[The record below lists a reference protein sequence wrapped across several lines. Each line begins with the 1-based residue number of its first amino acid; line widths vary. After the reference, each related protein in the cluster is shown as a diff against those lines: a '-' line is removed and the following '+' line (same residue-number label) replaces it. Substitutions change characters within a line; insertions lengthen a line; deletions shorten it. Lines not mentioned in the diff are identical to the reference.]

1 MGVSEA
7 VGGDYVMDAKR
18 DRLVITASA
27 LGTVFEWYDFYIYGV
42 LAPIIGRTFF
52 PTDNPTVE
60 LLYTLAGFAIG
71 FAFRPIGAALFGY
84 LGDRL
89 GRKYT
94 FLATIIL
101 MGIATAGVGL
111 TPSAASIGVAAPI
124 ILIGLRIAQGLALGG
139 EYGGAAIYVAE
150 HAPPGKRGFY
160 TSFIQA
166 GVIGG
171 FILSLVV
178 VVVTQAIVGPEI
190 WQAWGW
196 RIPFLFSLALL
207 AISLWMRLM
216 LSESPVFLAM
226 KKAGAQAKNPLKEAF
241 TAPGN
246 KKRMFVAMIG
256 IAAGFTVIA
265 YTVMFQALYF
275 LQSGL
280 HVSAGMAQLLVG
292 GSALLGIGSFI
303 FFGWLSDR
311 VGRRRPIIIGYALV
325 LLLAVPIYQYM
336 GATANPAL
344 AQAAQR
350 APVAVSGPDC
360 TFDPFAKVQPT
371 ACGKLLDHFSKRG
384 ISYDKGVGAV
394 PAVHVGGVAVTDL
407 SADGLDTAL
416 AQAGYP
422 TGTVT
427 PDWRSAMLL
436 FLAML
441 LLWTLSG
448 ATYGPVAAL
457 LSEYFPARI
466 RYSSLSIPYHIGTG
480 YFGGFLPLVSQYIVA
495 RTGNPYAGLW
505 YTLAVV
511 AMALV
516 TCLIAL
522 PETKDRPLDA

>member
-1 MGVSEA
+1 MSES
-7 VGGDYVMDAKR
+7 VGSDYIMDAKR

-60 LLYTLAGFAIG
+60 LLYSLAGFAIG
-71 FAFRPIGAALFGY
+71 FGFRPIGAALFGY

-101 MGIATAGVGL
+101 MGLATAGVGL
-111 TPSAASIGVAAPI
+111 TPSAATIGVAAPI
-124 ILIGLRIAQGLALGG
+124 ILIALRIAQGLALGG

-150 HAPPGKRGFY
+150 HAPASKRGFY

-171 FILSLVV
+171 FILSLIVV
-178 VVVTQAIVGPEI
+178 VGTQAIVGKAV
-190 WQAWGW
+190 WDDWGW
-196 RIPFLFSLALL
+196 RIPFVFSLALL
-207 AISLWMRLM
+207 GISLWMRLM
-216 LSESPVFLAM
+216 LRESPVFTAM
-226 KKAGAQAKNPLKEAF
+226 KAAGEQAKNPLRESF
-241 TAPGN
+241 TYPGN
-246 KKRMFVAMIG
+246 KRRMLVAMLG

-265 YTVMFQALYF
+265 YTVMFLALYF
-275 LQSGL
+275 LQNGL

-292 GSALLGIGSFI
+292 GSAFLGMASFV

-311 VGRRRPIIIGYALV
+311 IGRKPPIVIGYALV
-325 LLLAVPIYQYM
+325 LALLIPIYQFM

-344 AQAAQR
+344 TQAAQR
-350 APVAVSGPDC
+350 SPVIVTGPDC
-360 TFDPFAKVQPT
+360 SFDPFAKVQPT

-384 ISYDKGVGAV
+384 ISYEKRAGDA
-394 PAVHVGGVAVTDL
+394 PAVSIGGAPVQDL
-407 SADGLDTAL
+407 TPAGLDAAL
-416 AQAGYP
+416 AAGGYDP
-422 TGTVT
+422 TPVT
-427 PDWRSAMLL
+427 PDWPRALLL
-436 FLAML
+436 FGAML

-480 YFGGFLPLVSQYIVA
+480 YFGGFLPLVSQYIIA
-495 RTGNPYAGLW
+495 RTGDPYAGLW
-505 YTLAVV
+505 YTIAIV

-522 PETKDRPLDA
+522 PETRGRPLDA

>member
-1 MGVSEA
+1 MRQA
-7 VGGDYVMDAKR
+7 IDADYVMDAKR

-101 MGIATAGVGL
+101 MGAATAGVGL
-111 TPSAASIGVAAPI
+111 TPSAASIGMAAPI
-124 ILIGLRIAQGLALGG
+124 ILILLRIAQGLALGG

-171 FILSLVV
+171 FILSLIVV
-178 VVVTQAIVGPEI
+178 VGAQWIVGPEV
-190 WQAWGW
+190 WNDWGW
-196 RIPFLFSLALL
+196 RLPFIFSLALL
-207 AISLWMRLM
+207 GISLWMRLM
-216 LSESPVFLAM
+216 LRESPVFMAM
-226 KKAGAQAKNPLKEAF
+226 KKAGTQAKNPLREAF
-241 TAPGN
+241 TWPGN
-246 KKRMFVAMIG
+246 KRRMLVAMLG

-275 LQSGL
+275 LQNGL

-292 GSALLGIGSFI
+292 GSAFVGMASFI

-311 VGRRRPIIIGYALV
+311 IGRKKPIVVGYALV
-325 LLLAVPIYQYM
+325 LLLALPIYQFM
-336 GATANPAL
+336 GTTANPAL
-344 AQAAQR
+344 TQAAER
-350 APVAVSGPDC
+350 APIIVSGPDC

-384 ISYDKGVGAV
+384 IPYRTESGTE
-394 PAVHVGGVAVTDL
+394 PAVHVGNAAI
-407 SADGLDTAL
+407 ADISPAGLDAAL
-416 AQAGYP
+416 HAGGYSSEA
-422 TGTVT
+422 VM
-427 PDWRSAMLL
+427 PDWRQVLLL
-436 FLAML
+436 FGALL
-441 LLWTLSG
+441 LLWILSG

-495 RTGNPYAGLW
+495 RTGNPYGGLW

-522 PETKDRPLDA
+522 PETKDRSLSE

>member
-1 MGVSEA
+1 MGEAA
-7 VGGDYVMDAKR
+7 VGTDYVMDARR

-60 LLYTLAGFAIG
+60 LLYSLAGFAIG
-71 FAFRPIGAALFGY
+71 FGFRPLGAVLFGY

-94 FLATIIL
+94 FLATIVL
-101 MGIATAGVGL
+101 MGAATAGVGL
-111 TPSAASIGVAAPI
+111 TPSAASIGVAAPV
-124 ILIGLRIAQGLALGG
+124 ILILLRIAQGLALGG

-150 HAPPGKRGFY
+150 HAPMEKRGFY

-171 FILSLVV
+171 FILSLIVV
-178 VVVTQAIVGPEI
+178 VGTQWIVGKAVWDE
-190 WQAWGW
+190 WGW
-196 RIPFLFSLALL
+196 RLPFIFSLALL

-216 LSESPVFLAM
+216 LRESPVFAAM
-226 KKAGAQAKNPLKEAF
+226 KAAGTQSRNPLKEAF
-241 TAPGN
+241 TYPGN
-246 KKRMFVAMIG
+246 KRRMLVAMIG

-275 LQSGL
+275 LQNGL
-280 HVSAGMAQLLVG
+280 HVSPGMAQLLVG
-292 GSALLGIGSFI
+292 GSAFAGLAAFI
-303 FFGWLSDR
+303 FFGRLSDR
-311 VGRRRPIIIGYALV
+311 IGRKKPIVIGYTLV
-325 LLLAVPIYQYM
+325 LMLLMPLYHFM
-336 GATANPAL
+336 GSTANPAL
-344 AQAAQR
+344 YRAAER
-350 APVAVSGPDC
+350 APVVVSGPDC
-360 TFDPFAKVQPT
+360 RFDPFAKVQPT

-384 ISYDKGVGAV
+384 IPYDKAHAER
-394 PAVHVGGVAVTDL
+394 PAVTIAGRAVVDL
-407 SADGLDTAL
+407 SPAGLDA
-416 AQAGYP
+416 AIGASGYQA
-422 TGTVT
+422 GTVT
-427 PDWRSAMLL
+427 PDWPRAMLL
-436 FLAML
+436 FLALL

-495 RTGNPYAGLW
+495 RTGDPYAGLW
-505 YTLAVV
+505 YTIAVV
-511 AMALV
+511 AVALL
-516 TCLIAL
+516 TCVVAL
-522 PETKDRPLDA
+522 PETRGARLEA

>member
-1 MGVSEA
+1 MGEGTGSA
-7 VGGDYVMDAKR
+7 DYVMNAKR

-60 LLYTLAGFAIG
+60 LLYSLAGFAIG
-71 FAFRPIGAALFGY
+71 FGFRPLGAALFGY

-94 FLATIIL
+94 FLATIVL
-101 MGIATAGVGL
+101 MGGATAGVGL
-111 TPSAASIGVAAPI
+111 TPSAASIGIAAPI
-124 ILIGLRIAQGLALGG
+124 ILILLRIAQGLALGG

-178 VVVTQAIVGPEI
+178 VVVTQWLVGAEV
-190 WQAWGW
+190 WDSWGW
-196 RIPFLFSLALL
+196 RLPFIFSLALL

-216 LSESPVFLAM
+216 LRESPVFAAM
-226 KKAGAQAKNPLKEAF
+226 KAAGEQSRNPLKEAF
-241 TAPGN
+241 TFPGN
-246 KKRMFVAMIG
+246 KRRMLVAMVG

-280 HVSAGMAQLLVG
+280 HVAPGIAQLLVG
-292 GSALLGIGSFI
+292 GSAFAGMAAFV

-311 VGRRRPIIIGYALV
+311 IGRRKPIIVGYALV
-325 LLLAVPIYQYM
+325 LLLLIPIYQFM
-336 GATANPAL
+336 GSMANPAL
-344 AQAAQR
+344 TQAAAK
-350 APVAVSGPDC
+350 APVVVRGPDC
-360 TFDPFAKVQPT
+360 SFDPFAKVQPT
-371 ACGKLLDHFSKRG
+371 GCGKLLDHFSKRG
-384 ISYDKGVGAV
+384 IPYDAVAGREPSVTIGGDPVAGLSSKGIE
-394 PAVHVGGVAVTDL
+394 
-407 SADGLDTAL
+407 SAL
-416 AQAGYP
+416 AAKGYS
-422 TGTVT
+422 TGQVT
-427 PDWRSAMLL
+427 PDWPRAALVFVAL
-436 FLAML
+436 L

-495 RTGNPYAGLW
+495 RTGDPYAGLW
-505 YTLAVV
+505 YTIAVV
-511 AMALV
+511 AAALV
-516 TCLIAL
+516 TCLAAL
-522 PETKDRPLDA
+522 PETRGAKLDA

>member
-1 MGVSEA
+1 MTQAA
-7 VGGDYVMDAKR
+7 VDTEYVIDVKR

-60 LLYTLAGFAIG
+60 LLYSLAGFAIG
-71 FAFRPIGAALFGY
+71 FGFRPLGAALFGY

-94 FLATIIL
+94 FLATIVL
-101 MGIATAGVGL
+101 MGAATAGVGL

-124 ILIGLRIAQGLALGG
+124 ILILLRIAQGLALGG

-150 HAPPGKRGFY
+150 HAPAHKRGFY

-171 FILSLVV
+171 FILSLIVV
-178 VVVTQAIVGPEI
+178 VGTQAVVGKAV
-190 WQAWGW
+190 WDDWGW
-196 RIPFLFSLALL
+196 RLPFIFSLALL

-216 LSESPVFLAM
+216 LRESPVFTAM
-226 KKAGAQAKNPLKEAF
+226 KAAGEQSRNPLKEAF
-241 TAPGN
+241 TYPGN
-246 KKRMFVAMIG
+246 KRRMLVAMIG

-280 HVSAGMAQLLVG
+280 HVSAGIAQLLVG
-292 GSALLGIGSFI
+292 GSAFAGMAAFV

-311 VGRRRPIIIGYALV
+311 VGRRKPIIIGYALV
-325 LLLAVPIYQYM
+325 LVLLMPLYQFM
-336 GATANPAL
+336 GRTANPGL
-344 AQAAQR
+344 YQAAQQ
-350 APVAVSGPDC
+350 APVVVSGPDC
-360 TFDPFAKVQPT
+360 AFDPFAKVQPT
-371 ACGKLLDHFSKRG
+371 NCGKLLDHFSKRG
-384 ISYDKGVGAV
+384 IPYDKAVADRPGVTI
-394 PAVHVGGVAVTDL
+394 GGSVVTDL
-407 SADGLDTAL
+407 SAAGIDTAL
-416 AQAGYP
+416 AGRGYHVEA
-422 TGTVT
+422 VT
-427 PDWRSAMLL
+427 PDWPRALLL
-436 FLAML
+436 FGALL

-495 RTGNPYAGLW
+495 RTGDPYAGLW
-505 YTLAVV
+505 YTIAVV
-511 AMALV
+511 ALAFV
-516 TCLIAL
+516 TCLVAL
-522 PETKDRPLDA
+522 PETRGAKLAA

>member
-1 MGVSEA
+1 MSAA
-7 VGGDYVMDAKR
+7 VDGDYVMDARR

-60 LLYTLAGFAIG
+60 LLYSLAGFAIG
-71 FAFRPIGAALFGY
+71 FGFRPLGALLFGY

-94 FLATIIL
+94 FLATIVL
-101 MGIATAGVGL
+101 MGVATAGVGL

-124 ILIGLRIAQGLALGG
+124 ILILLRIAQGLALGG

-150 HAPPGKRGFY
+150 HAPAGKRGFY

-171 FILSLVV
+171 FILSLIVV
-178 VVVTQAIVGPEI
+178 VATQAVVGQAA
-190 WQAWGW
+190 WDAWGW
-196 RIPFLFSLALL
+196 RIPFVLSLALL

-216 LSESPVFLAM
+216 LRESPVFLAM
-226 KKAGAQAKNPLKEAF
+226 KKAGAQARNPVREAF

-246 KKRMFVAMIG
+246 VKRMVVAMIG

-280 HVSAGMAQLLVG
+280 HVAPGIAQLLVG
-292 GSALLGIGSFI
+292 GSAFVGIGTFI

-311 VGRRRPIIIGYALV
+311 VGRRRPILIGYGLV
-325 LLLAVPIYQYM
+325 LLLAMPIYQFM
-336 GATANPAL
+336 GSTANPAL
-344 AQAAQR
+344 EAAAER
-350 APVAVSGPDC
+350 APVVVRGPDC
-360 TFDPFAKVQPT
+360 RFDPFAKVQPT
-371 ACGKLLDHFSKRG
+371 ACGKLLDHFSRRG
-384 ISYDKGVGAV
+384 ISYDKQAAATPSVAI
-394 PAVHVGGVAVTDL
+394 GGVAVADL
-407 SADGLDTAL
+407 SPKGLDAAL
-416 AQAGYP
+416 DRAGYP

-427 PDWRSAMLL
+427 PDWPRALAL
-436 FLAML
+436 FAAML

-495 RTGNPYAGLW
+495 RTGDPYAGLW
-505 YTLAVV
+505 YTLAIV
-511 AMALV
+511 ALALV
-516 TCLIAL
+516 TCLVAL

>member
-1 MGVSEA
+1 MSEGIA
-7 VGGDYVMDAKR
+7 DSGYVMDVRR
-18 DRLVITASA
+18 DRLVISASA
-27 LGTVFEWYDFYIYGV
+27 IGTVFEWYDFYIYGV

-60 LLYTLAGFAIG
+60 LLYSLAGFAIG
-71 FAFRPIGAALFGY
+71 FGFRPLGAALFGY

-94 FLATIIL
+94 FLATIVL
-101 MGIATAGVGL
+101 MGGATAGVGL

-124 ILIGLRIAQGLALGG
+124 ILILLRIAQGLALGG

-150 HAPPGKRGFY
+150 HAPSGKRGFY

-171 FILSLVV
+171 FILSLIVV
-178 VVVTQAIVGPEI
+178 VGTQWIVGKAA
-190 WQAWGW
+190 WDVWGW
-196 RIPFLFSLALL
+196 RLPFLFSLALL
-207 AISLWMRLM
+207 AVSLWMRLM
-216 LSESPVFLAM
+216 LRESPVFTTM
-226 KKAGAQAKNPLKEAF
+226 KTAGMQSRNPLKETF
-241 TAPGN
+241 TYPGN
-246 KKRMFVAMIG
+246 KRRMLVAMIG

-280 HVSAGMAQLLVG
+280 HVSPGIAQLLVG
-292 GSALLGIGSFI
+292 GSAFAGIGAFI

-311 VGRRRPIIIGYALV
+311 VGRKKPIIIGYTLV
-325 LLLAVPIYQYM
+325 LLLLMPLYHFM
-336 GATANPAL
+336 GSVANPAL
-344 AQAAQR
+344 YQAAER
-350 APVAVSGPDC
+350 APVVVAGPDC
-360 TFDPFAKVQPT
+360 SFDPFAKDQPS

-384 ISYDKGVGAV
+384 IPYEKAMADRPTVTIGGA
-394 PAVHVGGVAVTDL
+394 AVNDL
-407 SADGLDTAL
+407 SAEGLDAALTAR
-416 AQAGYP
+416 GYDF
-422 TGTVT
+422 GVVK
-427 PDWRSAMLL
+427 PDWPRAMLL
-436 FLAML
+436 FLALL

-495 RTGNPYAGLW
+495 RTGDPYAGLW
-505 YTLAVV
+505 YTIAVV
-511 AMALV
+511 AIALL

-522 PETKDRPLDA
+522 PETRGAKLGA

>member
-1 MGVSEA
+1 
-7 VGGDYVMDAKR
+7 MDAKR

-60 LLYTLAGFAIG
+60 LLYSLAGFAIG
-71 FAFRPIGAALFGY
+71 FGFRPLGAALFGY

-94 FLATIIL
+94 FLATIVL

-111 TPSAASIGVAAPI
+111 TPSAATIGIAAPI
-124 ILIGLRIAQGLALGG
+124 ILILLRIAQGLALGG

-150 HAPPGKRGFY
+150 HAPPGRRGFY

-171 FILSLVV
+171 FILSLIVV
-178 VVVTQAIVGPEI
+178 VGTRWIVGEAV
-190 WQAWGW
+190 WADWGW
-196 RIPFLFSLALL
+196 RLPFIFSLALL

-216 LSESPVFLAM
+216 LRESPVFAAM
-226 KKAGAQAKNPLKEAF
+226 KAAGEQSKNPLKEAF
-241 TAPGN
+241 TYPGN
-246 KKRMFVAMIG
+246 KRRMLVAMIG

-275 LQSGL
+275 LQNGL
-280 HVSAGMAQLLVG
+280 HVSAGLAQLLVG
-292 GSALLGIGSFI
+292 GSAFAGLAAFI

-311 VGRRRPIIIGYALV
+311 VGRRKPIIIGYALV
-325 LLLAVPIYQYM
+325 LVLLMPLYHFM
-336 GATANPAL
+336 GSVANPGL
-344 AQAAQR
+344 YQAAER
-350 APVAVSGPDC
+350 APVIVSGPDC
-360 TFDPFAKVQPT
+360 RFDPFAKVQAT
-371 ACGKLLDHFSKRG
+371 DCGKLLDHFSKRG
-384 ISYDKGVGAV
+384 IPYEKQTGAKSV
-394 PAVHVGGVAVTDL
+394 VSIGGETVADL
-407 SADGLDTAL
+407 SAQGLDAAL
-416 AQAGYP
+416 KRKGYSFDP
-422 TGTVT
+422 VE
-427 PDWRSAMLL
+427 PDWRQAGML
-436 FLAML
+436 FLAL
-441 LLWTLSG
+441 LVLWTLSG

-495 RTGNPYAGLW
+495 RTGDPYAGLW
-505 YTLAVV
+505 YTMAVV
-511 AMALV
+511 AAALL

-522 PETKDRPLDA
+522 PETRGTKLDA

>member
-1 MGVSEA
+1 MSDT
-7 VGGDYVMDAKR
+7 VGSDYVMDARR

-60 LLYTLAGFAIG
+60 LLYTLTGFAIG
-71 FAFRPIGAALFGY
+71 FAFRPIGAMLFGY

-101 MGIATAGVGL
+101 MGAATAGVGL

-124 ILIGLRIAQGLALGG
+124 ILILLRIAQGLALGG

-150 HAPPGKRGFY
+150 HAPAGKRGFY

-171 FILSLVV
+171 FILSLIVV
-178 VVVTQAIVGPEI
+178 VGTQWIVGKAV
-190 WQAWGW
+190 WDAWGW
-196 RIPFLFSLALL
+196 RIPFILSLLLL

-216 LSESPVFLAM
+216 LRESPVFTAM
-226 KKAGAQAKNPLKEAF
+226 KAAGTQAQNPLKEAF

-275 LQSGL
+275 LQSSL
-280 HVSAGMAQLLVG
+280 HVAPGIAQLLVG
-292 GSALLGIGSFI
+292 GSALAGIFSFI

-311 VGRRRPIIIGYALV
+311 VGRRKPIIIGYALV
-325 LLLAVPIYQYM
+325 LLLALPLYQFM
-336 GATANPAL
+336 GKTANPAL
-344 AQAAQR
+344 QDASIR
-350 APVAVSGPDC
+350 APVVVSGLDC
-360 TFDPFAKVQPT
+360 RFDPFAKVQPT

-384 ISYDKGVGAV
+384 IPYEKREGAA
-394 PAVHVGGVAVTDL
+394 PAVAIGGVAVRDL
-407 SADGLDTAL
+407 SADGLDAAL
-416 AQAGYP
+416 TTQGYDF
-422 TGTVT
+422 GAVT

-436 FLAML
+436 FGAL
-441 LLWTLSG
+441 LVLWTLSG

-511 AMALV
+511 ALALL

-522 PETKDRPLDA
+522 PETRDRPLDA

>member
-1 MGVSEA
+1 MTEA
-7 VGGDYVMDAKR
+7 VGSDYVMDAKR

-71 FAFRPIGAALFGY
+71 FAFRPIGAVLFGY

-94 FLATIIL
+94 FLATIVL
-101 MGIATAGVGL
+101 MGLATAGVGL
-111 TPSAASIGVAAPI
+111 TPSAASIGIAAPI

-171 FILSLVV
+171 FILSLIVV
-178 VVVTQAIVGPEI
+178 VGTQAIVGKAVWE
-190 WQAWGW
+190 AWGW
-196 RIPFLFSLALL
+196 RIPFILSLALL

-216 LSESPVFLAM
+216 LRESPVFLAM
-226 KKAGAQAKNPLKEAF
+226 KKAGAQAKNPIKEAF

-275 LQSGL
+275 LQNGL
-280 HVSAGMAQLLVG
+280 HVAAGVAQLLVG
-292 GSALLGIGSFI
+292 GSAFIGMGAFI

-311 VGRRRPIIIGYALV
+311 IGRKKPIVIGYALV
-325 LLLAVPIYQYM
+325 LLLALPLYQFM

-344 AQAAQR
+344 TQAAQR
-350 APVAVSGPDC
+350 APVVVSGPDC
-360 TFDPFAKVQPT
+360 RFDPFAKVQPT

-384 ISYDKGVGAV
+384 IPYDKRDGAV
-394 PAVHVGGVAVTDL
+394 PAVAVGGVAVGDL
-407 SADGLDTAL
+407 SAAGLDAAL
-416 AQAGYP
+416 GARGYDF
-422 TGTVT
+422 GAVT
-427 PDWRSAMLL
+427 PDWPRAMMVFAAL
-436 FLAML
+436 L

-480 YFGGFLPLVSQYIVA
+480 YFGGFLPLVSQYMVA

-505 YTLAVV
+505 YTLAIV
-511 AMALV
+511 ALALV
-516 TCLIAL
+516 TCLVAL
-522 PETKDRPLDA
+522 PETKDRSLDA

>member
-1 MGVSEA
+1 MTQA
-7 VGGDYVMDAKR
+7 VGDSYVIDAKR

-71 FAFRPIGAALFGY
+71 FAFRPIGAVLFGY

-101 MGIATAGVGL
+101 MGLATAGVGL
-111 TPSAASIGVAAPI
+111 TPSAASIGMAAPI
-124 ILIGLRIAQGLALGG
+124 ILIALRIGQGLALGG

-150 HAPPGKRGFY
+150 HAPAGKRGFY

-171 FILSLVV
+171 FILSLIVV
-178 VVVTQAIVGPEI
+178 VGTQAIVGKAV
-190 WQAWGW
+190 WDAWGW
-196 RIPFLFSLALL
+196 RIPFVLSLALL
-207 AISLWMRLM
+207 GISLWMRLM
-216 LSESPVFLAM
+216 LRESPVFLAM
-226 KKAGAQAKNPLKEAF
+226 KQAGAQAKNPIREAF

-246 KKRMFVAMIG
+246 IKRMFVAMIG

-275 LQSGL
+275 LQNGL
-280 HVSAGMAQLLVG
+280 HVTAGIAQLLVG
-292 GSALLGIGSFI
+292 GSAFAGMGAFI

-311 VGRRRPIIIGYALV
+311 IGRKKPILIGYALV
-325 LLLAVPIYQYM
+325 LLLALPLYQFM
-336 GATANPAL
+336 GRTANPAL
-344 AQAAQR
+344 GTAAAR
-350 APVAVSGPDC
+350 SPLVVSGPDC
-360 TFDPFAKVQPT
+360 RFDPFAKVQPT

-384 ISYDKGVGAV
+384 IPYDKRSGAV
-394 PAVHVGGVAVTDL
+394 PAVTIGGVAVGDL
-407 SADGLDTAL
+407 SPKELDAAL
-416 AQAGYP
+416 RAGGYDF
-422 TGTVT
+422 GTVT
-427 PDWRSAMLL
+427 PDWPRALAL
-436 FLAML
+436 FGALL

-495 RTGNPYAGLW
+495 RTGDPYAGLW
-505 YTLAVV
+505 YTLAIV
-511 AMALV
+511 ALALV
-516 TCLIAL
+516 TCLVAL

>member
-1 MGVSEA
+1 MNEGA
-7 VGGDYVMDAKR
+7 GDAGYVMDAKR

-42 LAPIIGRTFF
+42 LAPIIGRAFF

-60 LLYTLAGFAIG
+60 LLYSLAGFAIG
-71 FAFRPIGAALFGY
+71 FGFRPLGAVLFGY

-94 FLATIIL
+94 FLATIVL
-101 MGIATAGVGL
+101 MGGATAGVGL
-111 TPSAASIGVAAPI
+111 TPSAASIGVAAPV
-124 ILIGLRIAQGLALGG
+124 ILILLRIAQGLALGG

-150 HAPPGKRGFY
+150 HAPDGKRGFY

-171 FILSLVV
+171 FILSLIVV
-178 VVVTQAIVGPEI
+178 VGTQWIIGKTAWE
-190 WQAWGW
+190 AWGW
-196 RIPFLFSLALL
+196 RLPFIFSLGLL

-216 LSESPVFLAM
+216 LHESPIFAAM
-226 KKAGAQAKNPLKEAF
+226 KAAGEQSRNPLKEAF
-241 TAPGN
+241 TYPGN
-246 KKRMFVAMIG
+246 RRRMLVAMIG

-292 GSALLGIGSFI
+292 GSAVAGMAAFI

-311 VGRRRPIIIGYALV
+311 VGRRKPIIIGYALV
-325 LLLAVPIYQYM
+325 LVTLMPLYHFM
-336 GATANPAL
+336 GNVANPAL
-344 AQAAQR
+344 SHVASR
-350 APVAVSGPDC
+350 SPVLVSGPDC
-360 TFDPFAKVQPT
+360 HFDPFAKVQPT

-384 ISYDKGVGAV
+384 IPYEKGEGERSSVSI
-394 PAVHVGGVAVTDL
+394 GGVAVADL
-407 SADGLDTAL
+407 SKEGLDAAL
-416 AQAGYP
+416 KRAGYDF
-422 TGTVT
+422 GTVT
-427 PDWRSAMLL
+427 PDGPRAMLL
-436 FLAML
+436 FLALL

-495 RTGNPYAGLW
+495 RTGDPYAGLW
-505 YTLAVV
+505 YTIGVV
-511 AMALV
+511 AVALL
-516 TCLIAL
+516 TCMLAL
-522 PETKDRPLDA
+522 PETRGTKLDA

>member
-1 MGVSEA
+1 MPDS
-7 VGGDYVMDAKR
+7 VGADYVMDARR
-18 DRLVITASA
+18 DRMVITASA

-71 FAFRPIGAALFGY
+71 FAFRPIGAMLFGY

-101 MGIATAGVGL
+101 MGLATAGVGL
-111 TPSAASIGVAAPI
+111 TPSVASIGMAAPV
-124 ILIGLRIAQGLALGG
+124 ILICLRIAQGLALGG

-150 HAPPGKRGFY
+150 HAPAGRRGFY

-171 FILSLVV
+171 FILSLIVV
-178 VVVTQAIVGPEI
+178 VGTQAIVGKAV
-190 WQAWGW
+190 WDAWGW
-196 RIPFLFSLALL
+196 RIPFILSLVLL
-207 AISLWMRLM
+207 GISLWMRLM
-216 LSESPVFLAM
+216 LRESPVFLAM
-226 KKAGAQAKNPLKEAF
+226 KQAGAQAKNPLKEAF

-246 KKRMFVAMIG
+246 KKRMLVAMIG

-275 LQSGL
+275 LQNGL
-280 HVSAGMAQLLVG
+280 HVAPRLAQLLVG
-292 GSALLGIGSFI
+292 GSAFFGVASFI

-311 VGRRRPIIIGYALV
+311 IGRKKPIIIGYALV
-325 LLLAVPIYQYM
+325 LLLALPLYQFM
-336 GATANPAL
+336 GRTANPEL
-344 AQAAQR
+344 ETAAAR
-350 APVAVSGPDC
+350 APVVVSGPDC
-360 TFDPFAKVQPT
+360 RFDPFAKVQPT
-371 ACGKLLDHFSKRG
+371 ACGRLLDHLSKRG
-384 ISYDKGVGAV
+384 IPYEKQIAAM
-394 PAVHVGGVAVTDL
+394 PAVSIGGVPVSDL
-407 SADGLDTAL
+407 SPAGLDRAL
-416 AQAGYP
+416 NSAGYDF
-422 TGTVT
+422 GTVT
-427 PDWRSAMLL
+427 PDWPRALAL
-436 FLAML
+436 FGALL

-511 AMALV
+511 AMALI
-516 TCLIAL
+516 TCLVAL

>member
-1 MGVSEA
+1 MREGVADS
-7 VGGDYVMDAKR
+7 GYVMDARR
-18 DRLVITASA
+18 DRLVISASA

-60 LLYTLAGFAIG
+60 LLYSLAGFAIG
-71 FAFRPIGAALFGY
+71 FGFRPLGAALFGY

-94 FLATIIL
+94 FLATIVL
-101 MGIATAGVGL
+101 MGGATAGVGL
-111 TPSAASIGVAAPI
+111 TPSAASIGAAAPI
-124 ILIGLRIAQGLALGG
+124 ILILLRIMQGLALGG

-150 HAPPGKRGFY
+150 HAPAGKRGFY

-178 VVVTQAIVGPEI
+178 VVGTQMIVGKAAWE
-190 WQAWGW
+190 AWGW
-196 RIPFLFSLALL
+196 RLPFIFSLALL

-216 LSESPVFLAM
+216 LRESPVFTAM
-226 KKAGAQAKNPLKEAF
+226 KKAGEQSRNPLKEAF
-241 TAPGN
+241 AYPGN
-246 KKRMFVAMIG
+246 KRRMLVAMIG

-280 HVSAGMAQLLVG
+280 HVSPGTAQLLVG
-292 GSALLGIGSFI
+292 GSAFVGMGAFI

-311 VGRRRPIIIGYALV
+311 VGRRKPIIIGYALV
-325 LLLAVPIYQYM
+325 LLLLMPLYHFM
-336 GATANPAL
+336 GSVANPAL
-344 AQAAQR
+344 YQAAER
-350 APVAVSGPDC
+350 APVVVSGADC
-360 TFDPFAKVQPT
+360 SFDPFAKVQPS

-384 ISYDKGVGAV
+384 IPYDKLAGDR
-394 PAVHVGGVAVTDL
+394 PAVTIGGTTVTDL
-407 SADGLDTAL
+407 STDGLDVALTAR
-416 AQAGYP
+416 GYDF
-422 TGTVT
+422 GVVK
-427 PDWRSAMLL
+427 PDWPRAMLL
-436 FLAML
+436 FLALL

-495 RTGNPYAGLW
+495 RTGDPYAGLW
-505 YTLAVV
+505 YTIVVV
-511 AMALV
+511 AVALL

-522 PETKDRPLDA
+522 PETRGAKLSA

>member
-1 MGVSEA
+1 MAGA
-7 VGGDYVMDAKR
+7 VGRDYVMDARR
-18 DRLVITASA
+18 DRLVIAASA

-94 FLATIIL
+94 FLATILL
-101 MGIATAGVGL
+101 MGVATAGVGL
-111 TPSAASIGVAAPI
+111 TPSAASIGVAAPV
-124 ILIGLRIAQGLALGG
+124 ILILLRVAQGLALGG

-150 HAPPGKRGFY
+150 HAPPGRRGFY

-171 FILSLVV
+171 FILSLLVV
-178 VVVTQAIVGPEI
+178 VATQAVVGQDA
-190 WQAWGW
+190 WNAWGW
-196 RIPFLFSLALL
+196 RIPFILSLALL

-216 LSESPVFLAM
+216 LRESPVFTAM
-226 KKAGAQAKNPLKEAF
+226 KAAGAQARNPLREAF
-241 TAPGN
+241 AAPGN
-246 KKRMFVAMIG
+246 RRRMLVAMIG

-275 LQSGL
+275 LQNGL
-280 HVSAGMAQLLVG
+280 HVAPGMAQLLVG
-292 GSALLGIGSFI
+292 SSAFVGMGSFI

-325 LLLAVPIYQYM
+325 LVLALPIYQFM
-336 GATANPAL
+336 GAVANPAMK
-344 AQAAQR
+344 AAAVQ
-350 APVAVSGPDC
+350 APVRVSGPDC
-360 TFDPFAKVQPT
+360 HFDPFARVQPT

-384 ISYDKGVGAV
+384 IPYEKQDAPL
-394 PAVHVGGVAVTDL
+394 PAVRIGATGVADL
-407 SADGLDTAL
+407 SPAGLDA
-416 AQAGYP
+416 AIAAAGYP
-422 TGTVT
+422 TGAVA
-427 PDWRSAMLL
+427 PDARSAWML
-436 FLAML
+436 FAAML
-441 LLWTLSG
+441 LLWVLSG

-466 RYSSLSIPYHIGTG
+466 RYSSLSIPYHVGTG

-495 RTGNPYAGLW
+495 RTGDPYAGLW

-511 AMALV
+511 ALALI
-516 TCLIAL
+516 TCLVAL
-522 PETKDRPLDA
+522 PETKDRLLDI

>member
-1 MGVSEA
+1 MSEGT

-60 LLYTLAGFAIG
+60 LLYSLAGFAIG
-71 FAFRPIGAALFGY
+71 FGFRPLGAALFGY
-84 LGDRL
+84 LGDRW

-94 FLATIIL
+94 FLATIVL
-101 MGIATAGVGL
+101 MGAATAGVGL
-111 TPSAASIGVAAPI
+111 TPSAASIGVAAPV
-124 ILIGLRIAQGLALGG
+124 ILILLRIAQGLALGG

-150 HAPPGKRGFY
+150 HAPAGKRGFY

-171 FILSLVV
+171 FILSLIVV
-178 VVVTQAIVGPEI
+178 VGTQSIVGKGAWE
-190 WQAWGW
+190 AWGW
-196 RIPFLFSLALL
+196 RLPFIFSLALL

-216 LSESPVFLAM
+216 LRESPVFTAM
-226 KKAGAQAKNPLKEAF
+226 KAAGGQSRNPLKEAF
-241 TAPGN
+241 TYPGN
-246 KKRMFVAMIG
+246 KRRMLVAMIG

-265 YTVMFQALYF
+265 YTAMFQALYF

-280 HVSAGMAQLLVG
+280 HVSPGMAQLLVG
-292 GSALLGIGSFI
+292 GSAFAGIASFI

-311 VGRRRPIIIGYALV
+311 VGRKKPIVIGYALV
-325 LLLAVPIYQYM
+325 LLLLMPLYQFM
-336 GATANPAL
+336 GSTANPAL
-344 AQAAQR
+344 YRAAER
-350 APVAVSGPDC
+350 APVVVSGPDC
-360 TFDPFAKVQPT
+360 SFHPFAKVQPT

-384 ISYDKGVGAV
+384 IAYEKREAAAPSVSIGGKVVG
-394 PAVHVGGVAVTDL
+394 DL
-407 SADGLDTAL
+407 SAGGLDAAL
-416 AQAGYP
+416 RAAGYDS
-422 TGTVT
+422 GTVT
-427 PDWRSAMLL
+427 PDWPRAMLL
-436 FLAML
+436 FLALL

-495 RTGNPYAGLW
+495 RTGDPYAGLW

-511 AMALV
+511 AAALL
-516 TCLIAL
+516 TCLVAL
-522 PETKDRPLDA
+522 PETRGAKLEA

>member
-1 MGVSEA
+1 MTQS
-7 VGGDYVMDAKR
+7 VGSDYVMDARR

-71 FAFRPIGAALFGY
+71 FAFRPIGAMLFGY

-101 MGIATAGVGL
+101 MGAATAGVGL
-111 TPSAASIGVAAPI
+111 TPSAASIGIAAPI
-124 ILIGLRIAQGLALGG
+124 ILILLRIAQGLALGG

-150 HAPPGKRGFY
+150 HAPAGKRGFY

-171 FILSLVV
+171 FILSLIVV
-178 VVVTQAIVGPEI
+178 VGTQWIVGKAV
-190 WQAWGW
+190 WDSWGW
-196 RIPFLFSLALL
+196 RIPFILSLLL
-207 AISLWMRLM
+207 LGISLWMRLM
-216 LSESPVFLAM
+216 LRESPVFTAM
-226 KKAGAQAKNPLKEAF
+226 KAAGTQAKNPLKEAF

-246 KKRMFVAMIG
+246 KRRMFVAMIG

-275 LQSGL
+275 LQNGL
-280 HVSAGMAQLLVG
+280 HVAPGMAQLLVG
-292 GSALLGIGSFI
+292 GSAFAGVASFI

-311 VGRRRPIIIGYALV
+311 VGRKKPIVIGYALV
-325 LLLAVPIYQYM
+325 LLLTLPLYQYM
-336 GATANPAL
+336 GGTANPAL
-344 AQAAQR
+344 QEAAAR
-350 APVAVSGPDC
+350 APVVVAGPDC
-360 TFDPFAKVQPT
+360 HFDPFAKVQAT
-371 ACGKLLDHFSKRG
+371 SCGKLLDHLSKRG
-384 ISYDKGVGAV
+384 IPYDKKEASA
-394 PAVHVGGVAVTDL
+394 PAVAIGDIAVHDL
-407 SADGLDTAL
+407 TPQGLDAAL
-416 AQAGYP
+416 AAGGYDF
-422 TGTVT
+422 GAVT
-427 PDWRSAMLL
+427 PDWPRALKL
-436 FLAML
+436 FGALL

-511 AMALV
+511 ALALV
-516 TCLIAL
+516 TCLVAL

>member
-1 MGVSEA
+1 MSDA
-7 VGGDYVMDAKR
+7 VGSDYVMDARR

-71 FAFRPIGAALFGY
+71 FAFRPLGAMLFGY

-94 FLATIIL
+94 FLATIVL
-101 MGIATAGVGL
+101 MGAATAGVGL
-111 TPSAASIGVAAPI
+111 TPSAASIGIAAPI
-124 ILIGLRIAQGLALGG
+124 ILILLRIAQGLALGG

-150 HAPPGKRGFY
+150 HAPPGRRGFY

-171 FILSLVV
+171 FILSLIVV
-178 VVVTQAIVGPEI
+178 VATQWIVGAQA
-190 WQAWGW
+190 WDAWGW
-196 RIPFLFSLALL
+196 RIPFILSLLL
-207 AISLWMRLM
+207 LGISLWMRLM
-216 LSESPVFLAM
+216 LRESPVFTAM
-226 KKAGAQAKNPLKEAF
+226 KRAGAQARNPLKEAF

-246 KKRMFVAMIG
+246 RKRMVVAMIG

-275 LQSGL
+275 LQNGL
-280 HVSAGMAQLLVG
+280 HVAPGIAQLLVG
-292 GSALLGIGSFI
+292 GSAFVGVGAFI

-325 LLLAVPIYQYM
+325 LLLAMPIYQFM

-344 AQAAQR
+344 VTAADR
-350 APVAVSGPDC
+350 APVVVRGPDC
-360 TFDPFAKVQPT
+360 RFDPFAKVQPT

-384 ISYDKGVGAV
+384 IPYAKQDAPA
-394 PAVHVGGVAVTDL
+394 PAVTIGTASVADL
-407 SADGLDTAL
+407 GPAGLDAAL
-416 AQAGYP
+416 AAAGYP
-422 TGTVT
+422 VGPVT
-427 PDWRSAMLL
+427 PDWPRALAL
-436 FLAML
+436 FGALL

-466 RYSSLSIPYHIGTG
+466 RYSSLSIPYHVGTG

-505 YTLAVV
+505 YTLAIV
-511 AMALV
+511 ALALV
-516 TCLIAL
+516 TCLVAL
-522 PETKDRPLDA
+522 PETRDRPLDA

>member
-1 MGVSEA
+1 MTQS
-7 VGGDYVMDAKR
+7 VGSDYVMDARR

-71 FAFRPIGAALFGY
+71 FAFRPLGAVLFGY
-84 LGDRL
+84 LGDRW

-94 FLATIIL
+94 FLATIVL
-101 MGIATAGVGL
+101 MGAATAGVGL
-111 TPSAASIGVAAPI
+111 TPSAAAIGVAAPV
-124 ILIGLRIAQGLALGG
+124 ILILLRVAQGLALGG

-150 HAPPGKRGFY
+150 HAPTGKRGFY

-171 FILSLVV
+171 FVLSLIVV
-178 VVVTQAIVGPEI
+178 VGTQAIVGKAV
-190 WQAWGW
+190 WDAWGW
-196 RIPFLFSLALL
+196 RIPFILSLALL
-207 AISLWMRLM
+207 GISLWMRLM
-216 LSESPVFLAM
+216 LRESPVFTAM
-226 KKAGAQAKNPLKEAF
+226 KAAGTQAKNPLKEAF

-246 KKRMFVAMIG
+246 VRRMLVAMIG

-275 LQSGL
+275 LQNGL
-280 HVSAGMAQLLVG
+280 HVAPGMAQLLVG
-292 GSALLGIGSFI
+292 GSALFGVASFI

-311 VGRRRPIIIGYALV
+311 VGRRKPILIGYALV
-325 LLLAVPIYQYM
+325 LLLALPLYQFM
-336 GATANPAL
+336 GRTANPEL
-344 AQAAQR
+344 EAAAAR
-350 APVAVSGPDC
+350 GPVVVSGPDC
-360 TFDPFAKVQPT
+360 RFDPFAKVQPT
-371 ACGKLLDHFSKRG
+371 DCGKLLDHFSKRG
-384 ISYDKGVGAV
+384 IPYEKREAAM
-394 PAVHVGGVAVTDL
+394 PGVAIGDASVGDL
-407 SADGLDTAL
+407 SPDGLDAAL
-416 AQAGYP
+416 AAGGYP
-422 TGTVT
+422 SGTVT
-427 PDWRSAMLL
+427 PDWPRALAL
-436 FLAML
+436 FGALL

-495 RTGNPYAGLW
+495 RTGDPYAGLW

-511 AMALV
+511 ALALV
-516 TCLIAL
+516 TCLIGL
-522 PETKDRPLDA
+522 PETRDRPLDA